1 MNETGTTAGRIAALR
16 ERGVVAVTG
25 PEAADFLHGVV
36 TATIKTIRPGEGRFG
51 ALLTPQGKVLFDFFV
66 TRIDDGFLIDVARA
80 QVADFVRRLGFY
92 RLRAAVKIADRSADF
107 EVHVGFG
114 GPIAVPEGAIAFA
127 DPRHAGLG
135 SRLLVPPSVRIEST
149 ATAQDWQA
157 TRIDLGVPES
167 GRDFALGEVFPHD
180 VDMDDLGGVDFKKGC
195 FIGQEVVS
203 RMKHRGTARK
213 RIVLARALEA
223 RPAWPDAGTEITC
236 AGKTLGTLGS
246 SADGM
251 ALALVRLDRAKEAID
266 LGDAIEAGGV
276 TLALELP
283 EYARFGWPETA
294 EG

>member
-1 MNETGTTAGRIAALR
+1 MSGGVVVRAD
-16 ERGVVAVTG
+16 RGVVEIGG
-25 PEAADFLHGVV
+25 PEAAVFLHGLV
-36 TATIKTIRPGEGRFG
+36 TATVKSLVPGAASFG
-51 ALLTPQGKVLFDFFV
+51 ALLTPQGKILFDFFLLK
-66 TRIDDGFLIDVARA
+66 TDDGYLVEIARA
-80 QVADFVRRLGFY
+80 LIPDFLKRLGFY
-92 RLRAAVKIADRSADF
+92 RLRAAVTLADRSAD
-107 EVHVGFG
+107 HVVAYAFG
-114 GPIAVPEGAIAFA
+114 DAPAPAGGLAFA
-127 DPRHAGLG
+127 DPRLPGLATHMLAPAGSPPAVTASLHDWHAH
-135 SRLLVPPSVRIEST
+135 RI
-149 ATAQDWQA
+149 A
-157 TRIDLGVPES
+157 LGVPES
-167 GRDFALGEVFPHD
+167 GLDFALGDTFPHD
-180 VDMDDLGGVDFKKGC
+180 ADMDDLAGVDFKKGC

-283 EYARFGWPETA
+283 EYAHFGWPETA